1 MTAKTLLSSALIAA
15 ASSALFLSSAIS
27 ATAKSDKKSSQTKR
41 QLQLNGSATR
51 TVLGFEVYD
60 VDLYV
65 TRTSKNENMIY
76 KDTGKKR
83 VQIKMLREVKGKKFE
98 STVRKNI
105 DTNFSSAEKKKYNQ
119 DLERFLGCFVHRT
132 LAENTVVHIDYLP
145 GKGTRVSVQGKQLE
159 LIAGDEFYHALLRL
173 WIGNPPQKSVKQG
186 LLGKA

>member
-1 MTAKTLLSSALIAA
+1 MKAKQLLSTVLLACCSH
-15 ASSALFLSSAIS
+15 LFLLPAAVASP
-27 ATAKSDKKSSQTKR
+27 AKSPQKSSQTKR

-51 TVLGFEVYD
+51 TVFGFEVYD

-105 DTNFSSAEKKKYNQ
+105 DTNFSSAEKKKYDQ
-119 DLERFLGCFVHRT
+119 ELERFLDCLVDRT
-132 LAENTVVHIDYLP
+132 LEEDTVVHIDYLP
-145 GKGTRVSVQGKQLE
+145 GKGTRVAVQGKQLE
-159 LIAGDEFYHALLRL
+159 LIAGDDFYHALLRL